1 MKENTEHFH
10 EGLCQPH
17 SLCFLN
23 TISLS
28 HYTVEGLSKGVNLHV
43 LYVTSRMDLEGIMSE
58 KTNSVWCPLY
68 VE

>member
-1 MKENTEHFH
+1 MKKNTEHFH

-28 HYTVEGLSKGVNLHV
+28 HYTGGL
-43 LYVTSRMDLEGIMSE
+43 E
-58 KTNSVWCPLY
+58 
-68 VE
+68 